1 MAGQALLSGDLLE
14 GGRWRWAR
22 RRRFPAGS
30 ASALYAALQSSLSA
44 RDGQVRSS
52 LPAGELTDLT
62 LVVSDLF
69 PQRGFQVDLEQ
80 AVGES
85 RIRSVV
91 VPGVER
97 LTPLDMDSPLPERR
111 WMLGHGRK
119 PPAQPAAAVVDCRE
133 GRPWRVGYG
142 PRREGRLVAAVA
154 DCWELETDWRQPE
167 RIARRYWAL
176 ALTDSG
182 LVTVFQDRLS
192 GSWFR
197 QG

>member
-1 MAGQALLSGDLLE
+1 M
-14 GGRWRWAR
+14 
-22 RRRFPAGS
+22 
-30 ASALYAALQSSLSA
+30 
-44 RDGQVRSS
+44 
-52 LPAGELTDLT
+52 TDLT

-69 PQRGFQVDLEQ
+69 PQRGFQAGLEQ

-85 RIRSVV
+85 RIRSVA

-97 LTPLDMDSPLPERR
+97 LTLLDPNSLLPERR
-111 WMLGHGRK
+111 WMLGRSRK
-119 PPAQPAAAVVDCRE
+119 PLAQPAVAVVDCRE

-154 DCWELETDWRQPE
+154 DCWELETDWWQPE
-167 RIARRYWAL
+167 PVARRYWAL
-176 ALTDSG
+176 ALADGG